1 MFEFRK
7 SRWTRSAVTG
17 AMATAI
23 AAAVLPAAT
32 AAARAPGPPPVPE
45 RYTAQKLAWQ
55 PCRQGD
61 SLECAQMKVP
71 RDWYHPGTG
80 EDLTIAVSRQRAS
93 DPARRRGVLMMAAG
107 GPGGQGLLRPATLVK
122 KSPEIGAAYD
132 VVSFDQRGVGQSS
145 RVRCATEAEFQGYFD
160 GDSRDRS
167 PAAVRRELDNARKF
181 VDSCR
186 ARSGDLM
193 NYITTDQTVH
203 DMDLYRALLG
213 EKKVSYYGP
222 SYATVIGAYYA
233 TEFPQRVER
242 VVLDSNIDFI
252 GTWEGHEKG
261 QPMSFQRRF
270 EQDFLPWL
278 AKNDDTYHYGSTAAE
293 ARATYEKLRR
303 QLRDHPLP
311 IAGGRALIDPN
322 RLDSVVISAMYN
334 GENFP
339 GLAKSLA
346 VLDHWDRATAEEQA
360 MIDKGFGRSPS
371 ADFYAEFFSV
381 TCTDTPWNRDIGQWT
396 KNTAEDSEKYPLAGA
411 RELTYTAVCANWPEA
426 KAPQIK
432 VTGKGLPPV
441 LMVNGRHDPATY
453 YEGAVRAHR
462 ALRGSRL
469 VTVDGGDHV
478 QYQDG
483 SACVDSVVNDY
494 LIKGT
499 MPSHDMTC
507 EGAPLPSPSRG
518 AGRNS

>member
-7 SRWTRSAVTG
+7 SRSARSAVTG

-23 AAAVLPAAT
+23 AVAVLPAAT
-32 AAARAPGPPPVPE
+32 AVAKTPGPPPVPQ

-55 PCRQGD
+55 PCGSGG

-93 DPARRRGVLMMAAG
+93 DPAQRRGVLMMAAG
-107 GPGGQGLLRPATLVK
+107 GPGGQGLPRPASLVK
-122 KSPEIGAAYD
+122 KAPSIGAAYD

-145 RVRCATEAEFQGYFD
+145 RVRCETDAEFQDYFD

-203 DMDLYRALLG
+203 DMDLYRTLLG

-242 VVLDSNIDFI
+242 VVLDSNIDAA
-252 GTWEGHEKG
+252 GTWAEHEEG
-261 QPMSFQRRF
+261 QPLSFQRRF

-278 AKNDDTYHYGSTAAE
+278 AKYDDTYHYGRTAAE
-293 ARATYEKLRR
+293 AGAKYEKLRGA
-303 QLRDHPLP
+303 LHDHPLP
-311 IAGGRALIDPN
+311 IAEGKAVIDPN

-334 GENFP
+334 GSNFP
-339 GLAKSLA
+339 ALAKSLA
-346 VLDHWDRATAEEQA
+346 ALDHWDRATADERA
-360 MIDKGFGRSPS
+360 MIDKGFGQSAS
-371 ADFYAEFFSV
+371 ADFFAEFFSV
-381 TCTDTPWNRDIGQWT
+381 TCSDTPWNRDTGHWV
-396 KNTAEDSEKYPLAGA
+396 KSAAKDAAKYPLAGA
-411 RELTYTAVCANWPEA
+411 RELTYTAVCANWPES

-432 VTGKGLPPV
+432 ITGKGLPPI
-441 LMVNGRHDPATY
+441 LMLNGRHDPATH
-453 YEGAVRAHR
+453 YEGALRAHR

-469 VTVDGGDHV
+469 VTVDGGDHG

-494 LIKGT
+494 LLKGNL
-499 MPSHDMTC
+499 PARDITC
-507 EGAPLPSPSRG
+507 HGAPLPVPG
-518 AGRNS
+518 GQG